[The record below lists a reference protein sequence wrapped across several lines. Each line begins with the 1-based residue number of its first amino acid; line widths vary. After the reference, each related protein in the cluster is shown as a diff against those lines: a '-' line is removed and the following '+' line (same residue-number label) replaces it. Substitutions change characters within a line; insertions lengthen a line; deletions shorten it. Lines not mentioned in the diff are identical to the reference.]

1 MPYSEHKWRARRS
14 NNSRPTN
21 SLPCKPIKNNITN
34 KKDLKCKGA
43 NRNFH
48 VFRVYFLL
56 VSRNTQ
62 VLFTSYRVIEL
73 SLQLDCSVVKS
84 SSRGG
89 GSKTPTFK
97 NYYLAIRFLLTISP
111 SFVQKPLR
119 KV

>member
-62 VLFTSYRVIEL
+62 VLFTSYSYRVVITIRLL
-73 SLQLDCSVVKS
+73 SRKEFITG
-84 SSRGG
+84 RGE
-89 GSKTPTFK
+89 
-97 NYYLAIRFLLTISP
+97 
-111 SFVQKPLR
+111 
-119 KV
+119 